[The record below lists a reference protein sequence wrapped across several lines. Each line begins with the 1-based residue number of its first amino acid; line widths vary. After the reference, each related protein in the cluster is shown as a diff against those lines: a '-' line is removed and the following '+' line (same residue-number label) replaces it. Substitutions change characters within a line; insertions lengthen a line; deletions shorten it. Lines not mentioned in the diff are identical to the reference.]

1 VKPVY
6 VHLFPTPL
14 GNAIAALNSDG
25 ALFHFAFTDAPTVEE
40 ATHGIA
46 SADETIVADACRFGD
61 LVAQVGEYFRG
72 ERRAFSLPLAP
83 RGTAFQH
90 RVWDLLRTVP
100 YGEKATYG
108 ELAIRLGNPNA
119 ARAVGRAN
127 ATNPI
132 ALVVPCHR
140 VVGAD
145 GTLTGYAFGVSRK
158 ERLLAL
164 EGAAPYGGG
173 TTPMVSKTLA

>member
-1 VKPVY
+1 MKPIY

-14 GNAIAALNSDG
+14 GNAIAALDADG
-25 ALFHFAFTDAPTVEE
+25 ALFHFAFTDALTVEE
-40 ATHGIA
+40 AARGIA
-46 SADETIVADACRFGD
+46 APDETVVADACRFSD

-83 RGTAFQH
+83 RGTAFQQQ
-90 RVWDLLRTVP
+90 VWNLLRTIA
-100 YGEKATYG
+100 YGETATYG

-119 ARAVGRAN
+119 SRAVGRAN

-132 ALVVPCHR
+132 ALIVPCHR
-140 VVGAD
+140 VVGAN
-145 GTLTGYAFGVSRK
+145 GALTGYAFGVSRK

-164 EGAAPYGGG
+164 EGAACYGGG
-173 TTPMVSKTLA
+173 TTPMVSRTLA